1 MPTFAARLIAWSAI
15 ALTAVV
21 VVAAELTPTVN
32 AGLADAVSLC
42 TPAEVSATS
51 ASAAH
56 ETRPPHAATL
66 RVPRCGVA

>member
-1 MPTFAARLIAWSAI
+1 MQTFAARLTAWSAI

-21 VVAAELTPTVN
+21 AVAAELTPTVN

-51 ASAAH
+51 AGAH
-56 ETRPPHAATL
+56 EPCPPRAATL
-66 RVPRCGVA
+66 RMPRCGVA

>member
-1 MPTFAARLIAWSAI
+1 MPTFAARLTAWSAI

-21 VVAAELTPTVN
+21 IAAAELTPTVH

-42 TPAEVSATS
+42 TPPEVYVSSGSRAD
-51 ASAAH
+51 
-56 ETRPPHAATL
+56 EPCPPHAAAL

>member
-1 MPTFAARLIAWSAI
+1 MPTFAARMTAWSAI

-21 VVAAELTPTVN
+21 IVAAELTPTVN

-51 ASAAH
+51 GTPETCPPQAA
-56 ETRPPHAATL
+56 AL